1 MGGLSSRGSRAYSR
15 FRRAVPPSRVA
26 SKRTAVSGLAPPDA
40 DLAKDRTQVLA
51 LLNPRNTSGLA
62 MPYWWPLAR
71 SPDALTRGGNRWLTT
86 EKCVLPELSRL
97 SQNRLRAGL
106 GAVIRCG

>member
-1 MGGLSSRGSRAYSR
+1 MQVVTGRTTSRLTRPKSR

-26 SKRTAVSGLAPPDA
+26 CERTAVSGLAPPDA

-62 MPYWWPLAR
+62 MPYWWPLAG
-71 SPDALTRGGNRWLTT
+71 SPDALTRG
-86 EKCVLPELSRL
+86 
-97 SQNRLRAGL
+97 
-106 GAVIRCG
+106 VIDG